1 MSKYI
6 LKKDLPFAKAGT
18 ELDFLEDGVATVQS
32 IYRERD
38 ACFICELKDI
48 DRLIEDNWVEEVK
61 PREFLVFLNKEGF
74 PIDIFLPDLA
84 PERALDEVIKVREV
98 LWHTENNQYPN

>member
-18 ELDFLEDGVATVQS
+18 EVKLVNEKKAIEYNGYQCDIYDLRDGW
-32 IYRERD
+32 
-38 ACFICELKDI
+38 
-48 DRLIEDNWVEEVK
+48 IEEIK

-98 LWHTENNQYPN
+98 L

>member
-6 LKKDLPFAKAGT
+6 LAKDVFFAKKGSSVYISNGAK
-18 ELDFLEDGVATVQS
+18 DEDGIGIPISVWRGSVFVKDEG
-32 IYRERD
+32 ILK
-38 ACFICELKDI
+38 ELMSNNW
-48 DRLIEDNWVEEVK
+48 IEKVK

-98 LWHTENNQYPN
+98 L